1 MLTGCVTNINICI
14 LYTAA
19 DAVMLGFRVRVRV
32 PRDAVADLD
41 PEVGSF
47 ALGQMERVLG
57 VRVEP

>member
-14 LYTAA
+14 LYTAV
-19 DAVMLGFRVRVRV
+19 DAVMLGFRVRV

-41 PEVGSF
+41 PELGAF
-47 ALGQMERVLG
+47 ALGQMEWVLG